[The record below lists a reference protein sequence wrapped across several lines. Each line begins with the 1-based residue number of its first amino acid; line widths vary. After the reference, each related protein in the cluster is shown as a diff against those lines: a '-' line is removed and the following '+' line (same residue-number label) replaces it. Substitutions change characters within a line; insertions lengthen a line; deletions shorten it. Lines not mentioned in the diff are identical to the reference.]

1 MTLPEPPQRELHA
14 ICDHWA
20 ERLKG
25 LEGEDARIDYIQS
38 VLPQLLSNRRLW
50 VRALEGIAAGSSFP
64 DLRQA
69 TMFRDE
75 LVLYPNNKR
84 LFSVRMFLY
93 DSLAYTP
100 IHDHNAWGVIGA
112 VSGQLEV
119 VRYQRE
125 DDGNREGFARLRLQS
140 RRVLEPGSVDV
151 TQPLEAGI
159 HQTGNPGGGTS
170 IMLSVYGNPIRRLHI
185 NRFDLGSQR
194 VYKMYPPRMQKKK
207 LAGQALATMIN
218 SVPSAATAGGQGTG

>member
-1 MTLPEPPQRELHA
+1 MVLSDSPQSELHS

-20 ERLKG
+20 EQLKG
-25 LEGEDARIDYIQS
+25 LEGEGARIDYIQS
-38 VLPQLLSNRRLW
+38 VLPQLLRNSKLW
-50 VRALEGIAAGSSFP
+50 VRTLEGIAAGSSFP
-64 DLRQA
+64 DLRRA
-69 TMFRDE
+69 TMFGDE
-75 LVLYPNNKR
+75 LILYPNNKR

-125 DDGNREGFARLRLQS
+125 DDGKREGFARLRLDS
-140 RRVLEPGSVDV
+140 RRELEPGGVDV

-185 NRFDLGSQR
+185 NRFDFDSQR
-194 VYKMYPPRMQKKK
+194 VFKMYPPRMQKKK
-207 LAGQALATMIN
+207 LAAQALETM
-218 SVPSAATAGGQGTG
+218 TTGEHS